1 MNPTQCRNE
10 AAIVA
15 AVHAGGWPHAAAEL
29 AVHAAGCAVCREVA
43 EVALSFDAERRTVN
57 RHVSVPSAARVWW
70 RAQLRARMDAAEV
83 AAQPLGVAQGL
94 GAASALAVAIL
105 SIRWAWPSILN
116 AGTWID
122 RVTAEAAIV
131 APVES
136 DVVRIAVWLT
146 LGLALLVLVPVVV
159 FCTMPDE

>member
-15 AVHAGGWPHAAAEL
+15 AVRAGCWPHAAAEL
-29 AVHAAGCAVCREVA
+29 ALHAAGCAVCREVA

-57 RHVSVPSAARVWW
+57 RNVSVPSAARVWW
-70 RAQLRARMDAAEV
+70 RAQMRARMDAAEV
-83 AAQPLGVAQGL
+83 ASQPLGMAQGL
-94 GAASALAVAIL
+94 GAASAVAVAIL
-105 SIRWAWPSILN
+105 SIRWAWPSILT
-116 AGTWID
+116 AGTWVD

-159 FCTMPDE
+159 FCTMPDD